1 MKKRFLIVG
10 DNHMDSKTP
19 QSRLDNYMESCLME
33 LRETLQIAKAVK
45 ADYYILLGDVF
56 NRIEVGGEC
65 RNRALE
71 ILSSDNGTPWPF
83 EKYVVIGNHDIAHNP
98 SYIGK
103 SALKTLISA
112 NVIKEGLTDEDLSIS
127 FYHFTPKL
135 DEQLLEGV
143 LKDDPSKMIFLHASI
158 TDKPSRFEH
167 ILFKDLQLNEKTKV
181 VVSGH
186 IHAPMEATR
195 EDGVK
200 FFNPGC
206 LGRTEVSEQHAP
218 QVLLIQYDYDNNH
231 IEHKHFML
239 KNSLK
244 ADVVFDIDKS
254 KQKKQDSK
262 NTEAFI
268 SAVTNISISDTTS
281 GDMEQDFR
289 AFAENRN
296 VNDSVIKTVIET
308 INIIKTGGTLQ

>member
-1 MKKRFLIVG
+1 
-10 DNHMDSKTP
+10 MDSKTP

-254 KQKKQDSK
+254 KQKKQDNK

>member
-33 LRETLQIAKAVK
+33 LSETLQIAKAVK

-83 EKYVVIGNHDIAHNP
+83 EKCVVIGNHDIAHNP

-103 SALKTLISA
+103 SALQTLISA

-254 KQKKQDSK
+254 KQKKQDNK

-296 VNDSVIKTVIET
+296 VKDSVIKTVIET

>member
-19 QSRLDNYMESCLME
+19 QSRLDNYMESSLME
-33 LRETLQIAKAVK
+33 LSETLQIAKAAK

-65 RNRALE
+65 RNRALD
-71 ILSSDNGTPWPF
+71 ILSSDDGKPWPF

-103 SALKTLISA
+103 SALQTLISA
-112 NVIKEGLTDEDLSIS
+112 NVIKEGFANEDLSLS

-135 DEQLLEGV
+135 DEQLLDGI
-143 LKDDPSKMIFLHASI
+143 LKDDPSKIIFLHASI
-158 TDKPSRFEH
+158 MDKPSRFDH
-167 ILFKDLQLNEKTKV
+167 VLFKDLQVHKNTKLII
-181 VVSGH
+181 SGH
-186 IHAPMEATR
+186 IHAPMEAAR

-218 QVLLIQYDYDNNH
+218 QVLLIQYDYDSND
-231 IEHKHFML
+231 IAHKYFTL

-244 ADVVFDIDKS
+244 ADVIFDIDKS
-254 KQKKQDSK
+254 KQKKQDNK

-289 AFAENRN
+289 SFAENRN

-308 INIIKTGGTLQ
+308 INIIKTGGTLL

>member
-1 MKKRFLIVG
+1 
-10 DNHMDSKTP
+10 MDSKTP

-33 LRETLQIAKAVK
+33 LSETLQIAKAVK

-83 EKYVVIGNHDIAHNP
+83 EKCVVIGNHDIAHNP

-103 SALKTLISA
+103 SALQTLISA

-254 KQKKQDSK
+254 KQKKQDNK

>member
-19 QSRLDNYMESCLME
+19 QSRLDNYMESSLME
-33 LRETLQIAKAVK
+33 LTETLQIAKAAKV
-45 ADYYILLGDVF
+45 DYYILLGDVF

-65 RNRALE
+65 RNRALD
-71 ILSSDNGTPWPF
+71 ILSSDDGEPWPF

-103 SALKTLISA
+103 SALQTLISA
-112 NVIKEGLTDEDLSIS
+112 NVLNEGAHNEDLSVS
-127 FYHFTPKL
+127 FYHFTPSL
-135 DEQLLEGV
+135 DEQLLAGV
-143 LKDDPSKMIFLHASI
+143 LKDDSSKIIFLHASI
-158 TDKPSRFEH
+158 MDKPSRFEH
-167 ILFKDLQLNEKTKV
+167 VLFKDLQLHKETKL

-195 EDGVK
+195 EDGVR

-206 LGRTEVSEQHAP
+206 LGRTEISEQHAP
-218 QVLLIQYDYDNNH
+218 QVLLMQYDYENNH
-231 IEHKHFML
+231 IAHKYFKL

-244 ADVVFDIDKS
+244 ADVIFDVDKS
-254 KQKKQDSK
+254 KQKKQDNI

-268 SAVTNISISDTTS
+268 SAVTNISIADTTS
-281 GDMEQDFR
+281 GDIEQDFR
-289 AFAENRN
+289 TFAENRN
-296 VNDSVIKTVIET
+296 VNDSVVKTVIDT
-308 INIIKTGGTLQ
+308 INIIKTGGTL